1 MWRQL
6 AAGLGVRVDAG
17 LESSYGGAA
26 GTDPHGLPGC
36 RDGMDGVHRRREMDG
51 GWRPPAESMLPPL
64 QTGLDLISAQACA
77 RRCVQRAGRLAG
89 WLWVDM
95 GRREPSRR
103 SPSTQDM
110 HVNHVGRTGWAG
122 GRCGGVAA
130 TLRGSGEHA
139 RWPSG
144 WVPEDARPE
153 VLPIVPRPLPR
164 TAPAQH
170 AYVPGAHGKF
180 NAHVVRRVLHTH

>member
-1 MWRQL
+1 ME
-6 AAGLGVRVDAG
+6 ATLGRTTWASR
-17 LESSYGGAA
+17 L
-26 GTDPHGLPGC
+26 PRRHGRRAQAP
-36 RDGMDGVHRRREMDG
+36 RDGWWLAPTCRKHAATSPD
-51 GWRPPAESMLPPL
+51 RPRP
-64 QTGLDLISAQACA
+64 GSAQACA

-139 RWPSG
+139 RWPHG